1 MALSY
6 IGGKSKIGTWIRS
19 YIPNDIE
26 TYVEP
31 FSGMFWVFFRLEL
44 PNFPNLKNVVYN
56 DSNKLNVNLF
66 NCIKNYTEFYEV
78 IKKYNSQSR
87 ELFEKFQNE
96 IFNPEFIVD
105 LSKVDYDTAAKY
117 AYILSQV
124 WSGTNPQKGKFIDLK
139 GKYRSKFDSF
149 KSKLVDKKWQKYFD
163 KITLCESLD
172 FEEVIKKYD
181 SPKTYFYCD
190 PPYFKTEN
198 YYANH
203 IFGITTHQRLA
214 DTLRAINGKF
224 SLSYYY
230 FENLEEWF
238 SKDEYVWQS
247 KEFSKSAMAKSGK
260 SQTKGVELLI
270 MNYQTHIPKLVEVQN
285 KDSSEFS
292 SEDDLDF
299 DFSI

>member
-6 IGGKSKIGTWIRS
+6 IGGKSRIGTWIRN

-26 TYVEP
+26 TFVEP

-44 PNFPNLKNVVYN
+44 SNYPNLKTVVYN
-56 DSNKLNVNLF
+56 DFNPLNVNLF
-66 NCIKNYTEFYEV
+66 NCVKNYEDFYEV
-78 IKKYNSQSR
+78 IKDYKSQNKD
-87 ELFEKFQNE
+87 LFNKFQSE
-96 IFNPEFIVD
+96 IFSSDFKVD
-105 LSKVDYDTAAKY
+105 LSTPDYQTAAKY

-124 WSGTNPQKGKFIDLK
+124 WSGTNPEKGKFIDLK

-149 KSKLVDKKWQKYFD
+149 KSKLVDKKWQKHFD
-163 KITLCESLD
+163 KITFCESSD
-172 FEEVIKKYD
+172 FEDVIKKYD

-190 PPYFKTEN
+190 PPYFKTEK

-203 IFGITTHQRLA
+203 DFGISTHQRLA
-214 DTLRAINGKF
+214 ETLKSIKGKF

-230 FENLEEWF
+230 FEKLDEWF
-238 SKDEYVWQS
+238 PKNEYIWES
-247 KEFSKSAMAKSGK
+247 KEFSKAAMAKSGK
-260 SQTKGVELLI
+260 SQTKGIELLI
-270 MNYQTHIPKLVEVQN
+270 MNYQKNSTVKMIEVEQEQ
-285 KDSSEFS
+285 SS

>member
-6 IGGKSKIGTWIRS
+6 IGGKSRIGTWIRS
-19 YIPNDIE
+19 YIPNDVE

-44 PNFPNLKNVVYN
+44 PNYPNLKNVVYN
-56 DSNKLNVNLF
+56 DFNPLNVNLF
-66 NCIKNYTEFYEV
+66 NCIKNYNEFYEV
-78 IKKYNSQSR
+78 IKEYKSQNK
-87 ELFEKFQNE
+87 ELFENFQSE
-96 IFNPEFIVD
+96 IFNPKFVVD
-105 LSKVDYDTAAKY
+105 LSKPDYNTAAKY

-124 WSGTNPQKGKFIDLK
+124 WSGTNPEKGKFIDLK

-149 KSKLVDKKWQKYFD
+149 KSKLVDAKWQKYFD
-163 KITLCESLD
+163 KITICESMD

-181 SPKTYFYCD
+181 STKTYFYCD

-198 YYANH
+198 YYVNH
-203 IFGITTHQRLA
+203 DFGLTTHQRLA
-214 DTLRAINGKF
+214 DTLKSIDGKF

-230 FENLEEWF
+230 FDNLEEWF
-238 SKDEYVWQS
+238 PKNEYIWQS
-247 KEFSKSAMAKSGK
+247 KEFSKAAMAKSGK

-270 MNYQTHIPKLVEVQN
+270 MNYQKNTPQLVEVQT
-285 KDSSEFS
+285 KDS

>member
-6 IGGKSKIGTWIRS
+6 IGGKSRIGTWIRS
-19 YIPNDIE
+19 YIPNDVE

-44 PNFPNLKNVVYN
+44 PNYPHLKNVVYN
-56 DSNKLNVNLF
+56 DFNPLNVNLF

-78 IKKYNSQSR
+78 IKDYKSQNR
-87 ELFEKFQNE
+87 ELFEKFQDE
-96 IFNPEFIVD
+96 IFNPEFVVD
-105 LSKVDYDTAAKY
+105 LSKPDYDTAAKY

-124 WSGTNPQKGKFIDLK
+124 WSGTNPEKGKFIDLK

-163 KITLCESLD
+163 KITICESMD

-203 IFGITTHQRLA
+203 EFGITTHQRLA
-214 DTLRAINGKF
+214 DTLKSISGKF

-230 FENLEEWF
+230 FENLDEWF
-238 SKDEYVWQS
+238 PKDEYIWQS
-247 KEFSKSAMAKSGK
+247 KEFSKAAMAKSGK

-270 MNYQTHIPKLVEVQN
+270 MNYQRNTPQLVEVQT
-285 KDSSEFS
+285 KDS